1 LNGRQSEIRNP
12 KSEIAMRW
20 AEIIVDTPPE
30 SVEAVTAILL
40 EAECHGVS
48 EKASPGGGTRTVVGF
63 FPVSDQFTEMLDDLE
78 QRLMDLP
85 RFGLLAPLDITL
97 KHAEEAD
104 WANEW
109 KKYFKP
115 LEIGKRLVIKPSWET
130 YNADPNRVVVE
141 IDPGQAFGTGGHQT
155 TRLCL
160 GALEQYAEPGM
171 VVADIGTGSGILAI
185 AAAKLGAS
193 VVHATDIDRLPREI
207 ARENVARNGLEGRVF
222 IHEMDAFDAA
232 AHDCDLVVANIIALT
247 VIELTPSIA
256 ERLKPGGLFISSG
269 IVDERLPDVLA
280 ALDAT
285 GFNVLEVRED
295 EIWRAVAARKPGGV
309 MT

>member
-1 LNGRQSEIRNP
+1 
-12 KSEIAMRW
+12 
-20 AEIIVDTPPE
+20 
-30 SVEAVTAILL
+30 
-40 EAECHGVS
+40 
-48 EKASPGGGTRTVVGF
+48 
-63 FPVSDQFTEMLDDLE
+63 
-78 QRLMDLP
+78 
-85 RFGLLAPLDITL
+85 
-97 KHAEEAD
+97 
-104 WANEW
+104 
-109 KKYFKP
+109 

>member
-1 LNGRQSEIRNP
+1 LSG
-12 KSEIAMRW
+12 RW
-20 AEIIVDTPPE
+20 AEIIVDTPLE

-48 EKASPGGGTRTVVGF
+48 EKLVPGGQTATVVGF
-63 FPVSDQFTEMLDDLE
+63 FPVSDQFTKTLDALE
-78 QRLMDLP
+78 DQLMDLP
-85 RFGLLAPLDITL
+85 RHGLLAPLDITL
-97 KHAEEAD
+97 KHADETD

-115 LEIGKRLVIKPSWET
+115 LEIGKRLIIKPSWET
-130 YNADPNRVVVE
+130 VEPGEDRVVVE

-160 GALEQYAEPGM
+160 SALEEYVQADI

-185 AAAKLGAS
+185 SAAKLGAS
-193 VVHATDIDRLPREI
+193 MVHATDIDRLPREI
-207 ARENVARNGLEGRVF
+207 ARENVTRNGLEAQVI

-232 AHDCDLVVANIIALT
+232 AQECDLVVANIIALT
-247 VIELTPSIA
+247 VIELTPSISN
-256 ERLKPGGLFISSG
+256 RLKPGGLFISSG

-280 ALDAT
+280 ALAAT
-285 GFNVLEVRED
+285 GFEIIETRED
-295 EIWRAVAARKPGGV
+295 EIWRAVVARKP
-309 MT
+309 